1 MKRFLMGLF
10 CVLLSGAALAAGP
23 AAVRKRV
30 QASMLLTGTI
40 VVAPDGS
47 VSSYAIDKPEKLPP
61 MVTGLIA
68 ESIPRWKFEPTLLD
82 GKPVAAKAKMSVRFV
97 AKPIGDDKYSVG
109 ISGTQFG
116 QNVPAESIT
125 YKDQVAPTYPREAA
139 RSRVSGTVYL
149 LLRVG
154 RQGQVEEAV
163 AEQVNLVVVDND
175 EEMERW
181 RKMLAN
187 SALAAARKWTFNL
200 PTSGKHM
207 NDKYWL
213 ALVPVTYGLLY
224 GGLRGAD
231 DYGKW
236 QPYVPGPQQP
246 VPWID
251 DPRLLSGSVDA
262 LPDEGL
268 HPLEKDSLRLIAP
281 LGGA

>member
-1 MKRFLMGLF
+1 MKRWLIGLF
-10 CVLLSGAALAAGP
+10 CVLLSSAALAAGP

-68 ESIPRWKFEPTLLD
+68 ESIPKWKFEPTLLD

-97 AKPIGDDKYSVG
+97 AKPLGDDKYSVG
-109 ISGTQFG
+109 ISGTEFG
-116 QNVPAESIT
+116 QNVPGESIT
-125 YKDQVAPTYPREAA
+125 YKNRVAPTYPPQAA
-139 RSRVSGTVYL
+139 NSRISGTVYL

-154 RQGQVEEAV
+154 RQGQVQEAV
-163 AEQVNLVVVDND
+163 AEQVNLVVVDSD
-175 EEMERW
+175 EELERG

-200 PTSGKHM
+200 PTSGAHM
-207 NDKYWL
+207 NDEYWV
-213 ALVPVTYGLLY
+213 ARVPIAYDLMSGP
-224 GGLRGAD
+224 LRDD

-236 QPYVPGPQQP
+236 QPYVPGPKQP
-246 VPWID
+246 VPWMD
-251 DPRLLSGSVDA
+251 DQRLLSGSADA
-262 LPDEGL
+262 LPDGGL
-268 HPLEKDSLRLIAP
+268 QPLEKDGLRLITP
-281 LGGA
+281 PDGA

>member
-1 MKRFLMGLF
+1 MKRWLIGLF

-47 VSSYAIDKPEKLPP
+47 VSSYAIDKAEKLPP

-97 AKPIGDDKYSVG
+97 AKPVGDDKYSVG

-116 QNVPAESIT
+116 QNVPGESIT
-125 YKDQVAPTYPREAA
+125 YKDRVAPTYPREAA

-187 SALAAARKWTFNL
+187 SALVAARRWTFNL
-200 PTSGKHM
+200 PTSGGHM
-207 NDKYWL
+207 NDEYWV
-213 ALVPVTYGLLY
+213 ARVPVTYGLLY

-251 DPRLLSGSVDA
+251 DPRLLSGSADA

-268 HPLEKDSLRLIAP
+268 HPLEKNGLRLITP
-281 LGGA
+281 PSGA

>member
-1 MKRFLMGLF
+1 MKRWLIGLF
-10 CVLLSGAALAAGP
+10 CVLLSSAALAAGP

-68 ESIPRWKFEPTLLD
+68 ESIPKWKFEPTLLD

-97 AKPIGDDKYSVG
+97 AKPLGDDKYSVG
-109 ISGTQFG
+109 ISGTEFG
-116 QNVPAESIT
+116 QNVPGESIT
-125 YKDQVAPTYPREAA
+125 YKNRVAPTYPPQAA
-139 RSRVSGTVYL
+139 NSRISGTVYL

-154 RQGQVEEAV
+154 RQGQVQEAV
-163 AEQVNLVVVDND
+163 AEQVNLVVVDSD
-175 EEMERW
+175 EELERG

-200 PTSGKHM
+200 PTSGAHM
-207 NDKYWL
+207 NDEYWV
-213 ALVPVTYGLLY
+213 ARVPIAYDLMSGP
-224 GGLRGAD
+224 LRDD

-236 QPYVPGPQQP
+236 QPYVPGPKQP
-246 VPWID
+246 VPWMD
-251 DPRLLSGSVDA
+251 DQRLLSGSADA
-262 LPDEGL
+262 LPDGGL
-268 HPLEKDSLRLIAP
+268 QPLEEDGLRLITP
-281 LGGA
+281 PDGA

>member
-10 CVLLSGAALAAGP
+10 CALLSAAALAAGP

-97 AKPIGDDKYSVG
+97 AKPVGDDKYSVG
-109 ISGTQFG
+109 ISGAEFG
-116 QNVPAESIT
+116 QNVPGESIT
-125 YKDQVAPTYPREAA
+125 YKDRVAPTYPHEAA

-149 LLRVG
+149 LLRVE
-154 RQGQVEEAV
+154 RQGQVQEAV

-200 PTSGKHM
+200 PTSGEHM
-207 NDKYWL
+207 NDEYWV
-213 ALVPVTYGLLY
+213 ARVPVTYGLGRY
-224 GGLRGAD
+224 DELRAD

-236 QPYVPGPQQP
+236 QPYVPGPRQP

-251 DPRLLSGSVDA
+251 EQRLLSGSADA

-268 HPLEKDSLRLIAP
+268 HPLVRDGLRLITP
-281 LGGA
+281 HDGA

>member
-1 MKRFLMGLF
+1 MKHWLISLF

-40 VVAPDGS
+40 MVAPDGS
-47 VSSYAIDKPEKLPP
+47 VSGYTIDKAEKLPP
-61 MVTGLIA
+61 MVTGLMA

-82 GKPVAAKAKMSVRFV
+82 GKPVAAKAKMSLRFV
-97 AKPIGDDKYSVG
+97 AKPVGDDKYSVG
-109 ISGTQFG
+109 ISSTQFG
-116 QNVPAESIT
+116 QNVPGESIT
-125 YKDQVAPTYPREAA
+125 YKDRVAPIYPPLAV

-154 RQGQVEEAV
+154 RQGQVQDAV
-163 AEQVNLVVVDND
+163 AEQVNLVVVDSD

-200 PTSGKHM
+200 PTSGEHM
-207 NDKYWL
+207 NDKYWV
-213 ALVPVTYGLLY
+213 ARVPVAYGLVS
-224 GGLRGAD
+224 GGLQAD

-236 QPYVPGPQQP
+236 QPYVPGPKQP

-251 DPRLLSGSVDA
+251 DQRLLSGGADA
-262 LPDEGL
+262 LPGEGL
-268 HPLEKDSLRLIAP
+268 HQLERDGLHLITQP
-281 LGGA
+281 SGA